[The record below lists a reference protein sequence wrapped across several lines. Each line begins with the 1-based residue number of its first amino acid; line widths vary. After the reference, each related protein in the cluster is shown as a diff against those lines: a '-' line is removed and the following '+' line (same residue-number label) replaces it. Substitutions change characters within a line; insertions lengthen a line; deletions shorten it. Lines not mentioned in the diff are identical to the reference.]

1 MKNLYI
7 VSTPIGNMQDITL
20 RAIETLKNVNLIVC
34 EDTRVS
40 IKLLH
45 HYNIL
50 DKKLISYN
58 NFNENSKTQYILDLF
73 KDNNN
78 IALISDAGTPN
89 IADPGYLLV
98 KECYKNKINVIPI
111 PGVSSPIVA
120 LSASSMP
127 CDKFIF
133 LGFLDKNRNKK
144 YQQLYKFSQYET
156 TLICFESPH
165 RLMETLNVLLEIYG
179 ENHNMCIAREMTKK
193 FEEFS
198 IKSVLDQIDYFGNKD
213 ILGEFVLV
221 ISPKIIDNNAIIDNT
236 KLDMEIKENINNIQS
251 TILSKELSKKYGIN
265 RQIIYNRILE
275 LKTLS

>member
-7 VSTPIGNMQDITL
+7 VSTPIGNLNDITF
-20 RAIETLKNVNLIVC
+20 RAIETLKKVNLIVC

-40 IKLLH
+40 SKLLH

-73 KDNNN
+73 KDNND

-98 KECYKNKINVIPI
+98 NECYKNNINVIPI

-133 LGFLDKNRNKK
+133 LGFLDKNHNKK
-144 YQQLYKFSQYET
+144 YQQLYKFAQYET

-165 RLMETLNVLLEIYG
+165 RLIDTLNVLLEVYG
-179 ENHNMCIAREMTKK
+179 GNHNICIAREMTKK

-198 IKSVLDQIDYFGNKD
+198 IKNILEQIDYFSNKE

-221 ISPKIIDNNAIIDNT
+221 ISPKIIDNNDIIDNT
-236 KLDMEIKENINNIQS
+236 KLDLEIKENINKIQS
-251 TILSKELSKKYGIN
+251 TILSKELSKKYGIS